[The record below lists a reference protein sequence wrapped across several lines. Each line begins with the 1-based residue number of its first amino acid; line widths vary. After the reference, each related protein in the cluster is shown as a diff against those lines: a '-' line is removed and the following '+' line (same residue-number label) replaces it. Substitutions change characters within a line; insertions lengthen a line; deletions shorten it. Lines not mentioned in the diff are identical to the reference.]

1 MNWKCLGANWK
12 QVCNK
17 YQFCLFPDPLIPIPM
32 FNEGETESS
41 LLEPRLLSFAL
52 SGWPGGGDVT
62 EPSCYLGDG
71 SGWVVGFFFFFFN
84 GNRGTVG
91 PVGHRLWEEYSVFFY
106 CRAWFLYFLNLPF
119 PGETL
124 MISGLHL
131 LWNRTN
137 SSWLSFLSLC
147 SHRPLFTSPVSCLSN
162 RMQENHRVWC
172 WKFQQANGT
181 VA

>member
-1 MNWKCLGANWK
+1 MKEK
-12 QVCNK
+12 Q
-17 YQFCLFPDPLIPIPM
+17 
-32 FNEGETESS
+32 SS

-62 EPSCYLGDG
+62 VNLHVTLEMVVP
-71 SGWVVGFFFFFFN
+71 GWWVLFFFFFN
-84 GNRGTVG
+84 GNRGTVW

-106 CRAWFLYFLNLPF
+106 CGAWFLYFLNLPF

-147 SHRPLFTSPVSCLSN
+147 SHRSLFTSPVSCLSN

>member
-17 YQFCLFPDPLIPIPM
+17 YQFCLFRDPLIPIPM

-71 SGWVVGFFFFFFN
+71 SRWVVGFFFIFLM
-84 GNRGTVG
+84 GTGELFGQLGIGYGKNIAYSFTAEHGFYTSWICPSQEKHSWFLVCIYFG
-91 PVGHRLWEEYSVFFY
+91 IEPTVPDSVFCHFAHTAP
-106 CRAWFLYFLNLPF
+106 CLPV
-119 PGETL
+119 
-124 MISGLHL
+124 
-131 LWNRTN
+131 LW
-137 SSWLSFLSLC
+137 
-147 SHRPLFTSPVSCLSN
+147 
-162 RMQENHRVWC
+162 
-172 WKFQQANGT
+172 A
-181 VA
+181 A